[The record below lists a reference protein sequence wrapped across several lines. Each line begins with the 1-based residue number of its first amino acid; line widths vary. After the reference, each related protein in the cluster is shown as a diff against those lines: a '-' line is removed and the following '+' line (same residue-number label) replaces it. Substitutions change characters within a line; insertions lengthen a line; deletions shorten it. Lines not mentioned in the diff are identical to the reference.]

1 MLREH
6 PIHATIP
13 ATDLERARAFYADKL
28 GLTPPREEP
37 AGLVYETPGG
47 AWFRLYRT
55 PCAGTAQHTI
65 AGWEVEDL
73 EAEVAEL
80 RARGVAF
87 QEYHSGQLQ
96 TVDGIA
102 TTQGDPGCLVQGQRG
117 QPPGPG
123 PDKLRQPLHRLG
135 DPGDQADLATGQ
147 TFLAEALGPGR
158 A

>member
-6 PIHATIP
+6 PIHALIP

-28 GLTPPREEP
+28 GLTPTREER

-55 PCAGTAQHTI
+55 PYAGTAQHTI
-65 AGWEVEDL
+65 AGWVVEDL

-80 RARGVAF
+80 KARGVVF
-87 QEYHSGQLQ
+87 EEYHAGQLQ

-102 TTQGDPGCLVQGQRG
+102 TIQDARVAWFKDSEGNI
-117 QPPGPG
+117 
-123 PDKLRQPLHRLG
+123 LG
-135 DPGDQADLATGQ
+135 LAQ
-147 TFLAEALGPGR
+147 TS
-158 A
+158 

>member
-28 GLTPPREEP
+28 GLTPTREDR

-55 PCAGTAQHTI
+55 PYAGTAQHTI

-80 RARGVAF
+80 KARGVAF
-87 QEYHSGQLQ
+87 QEYQSEQLQ

-102 TTQGDPGCLVQGQRG
+102 TTQG
-117 QPPGPG
+117 
-123 PDKLRQPLHRLG
+123 
-135 DPGDQADLATGQ
+135 
-147 TFLAEALGPGR
+147 GR
-158 A
+158 AAWFKDSEGNILGLAQTT